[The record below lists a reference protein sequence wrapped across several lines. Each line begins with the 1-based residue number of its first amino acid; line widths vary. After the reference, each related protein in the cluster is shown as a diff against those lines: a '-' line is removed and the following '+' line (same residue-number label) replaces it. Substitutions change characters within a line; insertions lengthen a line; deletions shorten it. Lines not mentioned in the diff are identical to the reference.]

1 MMPGLLKEEDQQKD
15 LHLLNGPVPFKL
27 GFVVQRIS
35 RNKFFILGFN
45 HSKEFLP
52 KIDESEILFEA
63 QVQNLDKKTC
73 VAEKIF
79 VCP

>member
-1 MMPGLLKEEDQQKD
+1 LE
-15 LHLLNGPVPFKL
+15 
-27 GFVVQRIS
+27 
-35 RNKFFILGFN
+35 FN